1 MKIQEQA
8 QQFLHY
14 LEVERGFS
22 PRTIRA
28 YEYDLNKFANFLV
41 GKEYPSVIS
50 VTKNDIREFLSEL
63 AKKGFQKPNAG
74 ITRARKLSAIKS
86 FFKHLTREGVVE
98 VNPAVDIETPK
109 IPEKEPCYLTEQEY
123 ELLLQT
129 VKEKS
134 TVYYNA
140 RDLAIITLFL
150 GTGMR
155 LSELVGLNIN
165 SVNTQD
171 KVVKVLGKGNKE
183 RIIPL
188 SDKVIVALEKYLK
201 GRPEIETEA
210 FFVSRLGNR
219 LSSGSVYHLIKH
231 FLKESKIKKEKVG
244 VHSLRHTF
252 GASLLNKN
260 VNLVVIQELLGHK
273 RLETTR
279 RYLHINNLDLRNAVE
294 QITFK

>member
-1 MKIQEQA
+1 MIQKQIK
-8 QQFLHY
+8 QFLHY
-14 LEVERGFS
+14 LEVERGLS

-28 YEYDLNKFANFLV
+28 YEYDLNKFANFLLD
-41 GKEYPSVIS
+41 KNNPSLSNII
-50 VTKNDIREFLSEL
+50 KNDIREFLSEL
-63 AKKGFQKPNAG
+63 AKNGFQKPNSG

-86 FFKHLTREGVVE
+86 FFKYLTREGIVD
-98 VNPAVDIETPK
+98 VNPAIDIETPK
-109 IPEKEPCYLTEQEY
+109 IPEREPCYLTEQEY

-129 VKEKS
+129 VREKS

-140 RDLAIITLFL
+140 RDLAIVTMFL

-155 LSELVGLNIN
+155 LSELVGLNLGSID
-165 SVNTQD
+165 TKD
-171 KVVKVLGKGNKE
+171 GLVKVLGKGNKE
-183 RIIPL
+183 RTIPL
-188 SDKVIVALEKYLK
+188 NDKVVAALEKYLK
-201 GRPEIETEA
+201 GRPEIESKA

-219 LSSGSVYHLIKH
+219 LSSGGVYHLIKH
-231 FLKESKIKKEKVG
+231 FLKESKIKKEKIG
-244 VHSLRHTF
+244 VHSLRHSF

-294 QITFK
+294 QIVFK

>member
-1 MKIQEQA
+1 MIQEQIK
-8 QQFLHY
+8 QFLHY

-22 PRTIRA
+22 PRTIQA
-28 YEYDLNKFANFLV
+28 YEYDLIKFADFLLKKNKSTV
-41 GKEYPSVIS
+41 TDI
-50 VTKNDIREFLSEL
+50 TKNHIREFLSEL
-63 AKKGFQKPNAG
+63 AKNNAG

-86 FFKHLTREGVVE
+86 FFKHLTREGVIE
-98 VNPAVDIETPK
+98 VSPAIDIETPK
-109 IPEKEPCYLTEQEY
+109 IPEREPCYLTEQEY
-123 ELLLQT
+123 ELFLQT
-129 VKEKS
+129 IKEKS

-140 RDLAIITLFL
+140 RDLAIVTMFL

-155 LSELVGLNIN
+155 LSELVGLNLSSIN
-165 SVNTQD
+165 FESKT
-171 KVVKVLGKGNKE
+171 VKVLGKGNKE

-188 SDKVIVALEKYLK
+188 NGQVVAALEKYLK
-201 GRPEIETEA
+201 GRPEIESEA

-219 LSSGSVYHLIKH
+219 LSSGGVYHLIKH
-231 FLKESKIKKEKVG
+231 FLKEAKIKKEKVG
-244 VHSLRHTF
+244 VHSLRHSF

-294 QITFK
+294 QIVFK

>member
-1 MKIQEQA
+1 MIKKQIE
-8 QQFLHY
+8 QFLHF
-14 LEVERGFS
+14 LEVERGLS
-22 PRTIRA
+22 PRTIQA
-28 YEYDLNKFANFLV
+28 YKYDLNKFANFLLN
-41 GKEYPSVIS
+41 KNYPKVDN

-63 AKKGFQKPNAG
+63 AKNGFQKPNAG

-86 FFKHLTREGVVE
+86 FFKHLTREGIVDI
-98 VNPAVDIETPK
+98 NPAIDIETPK
-109 IPEKEPCYLTEQEY
+109 IPEREPSYLTEQEY
-123 ELLLQT
+123 ELFLQT

-140 RDLAIITLFL
+140 RDLAIVTMFL

-155 LSELVGLNIN
+155 LSELVGLNL
-165 SVNTQD
+165 NTVD
-171 KVVKVLGKGNKE
+171 VKARLVKVLGKGNKE

-201 GRPEIETEA
+201 SRPEIDTEA

-231 FLKESKIKKEKVG
+231 FLKESKIKKGKVG